1 MRNILFLLI
10 FFIFSCAKPLVV
22 ETVQPGDNLLNC
34 TELKQEI
41 EEAKKIKQ
49 EAEFSKASGGN
60 FARAILFWPA
70 WAQSLN
76 NADDAILAANNR
88 SFHLIKVM
96 RKKNCPG
103 ADSLE
108 ANIVDEPKKVVETNL
123 ADQLKTLKELNQ
135 EPQDFINAIKIFKKY
150 NIFEDCKKKTR
161 EFVSVS
167 IKSLEKLPDTEIKK
181 HLICL
186 ASESTERSK

>member
-1 MRNILFLLI
+1 MRNILFLI
-10 FFIFSCAKPLVV
+10 FFFILSCAKPLVV
-22 ETVQPGDNLLNC
+22 ETTQPGDELLNC
-34 TELKQEI
+34 KELKQEI
-41 EEAKKIKQ
+41 EEINKIKQ

-103 ADSLE
+103 SDSLE
-108 ANIVDEPKKVVETNL
+108 ANIVDKPKNVIETNL
-123 ADQLKTLKELNQ
+123 ADQLKTLKELY
-135 EPQDFINAIKIFKKY
+135 EDGHLSEEEYTNA
-150 NIFEDCKKKTR
+150 KKK
-161 EFVSVS
+161 
-167 IKSLEKLPDTEIKK
+167 IID
-181 HLICL
+181 
-186 ASESTERSK
+186 

>member
-1 MRNILFLLI
+1 MKHILI
-10 FFIFSCAKPLVV
+10 FLVFFISSCAKPLVI
-22 ETVQPGDNLLNC
+22 ETIQSGDDLLNC
-34 TELKQEI
+34 KELKQEI

-88 SFHLIKVM
+88 SFHLIKMM

-103 ADSLE
+103 SENLE
-108 ANIVDEPKKVVETNL
+108 ANVVDEPKNIIETNL
-123 ADQLKTLKELNQ
+123 ADQLKTLKEL
-135 EPQDFINAIKIFKKY
+135 Y
-150 NIFEDCKKKTR
+150 EDGHLSEEEYTKAKKK
-161 EFVSVS
+161 
-167 IKSLEKLPDTEIKK
+167 IID
-181 HLICL
+181 
-186 ASESTERSK
+186 

>member
-1 MRNILFLLI
+1 MKNILILLV

-22 ETVQPGDNLLNC
+22 ETIQPGDDLLNC
-34 TELKQEI
+34 ADLKQEI

-96 RKKNCPG
+96 REKNCPG
-103 ADSLE
+103 ADNLE
-108 ANIVDEPKKVVETNL
+108 VNIIDKPKNVAETNI
-123 ADQLKTLKELNQ
+123 ADQLKTLKEL
-135 EPQDFINAIKIFKKY
+135 Y
-150 NIFEDCKKKTR
+150 EDGHLSEEEYTKAKKK
-161 EFVSVS
+161 
-167 IKSLEKLPDTEIKK
+167 IID
-181 HLICL
+181 
-186 ASESTERSK
+186 

>member
-22 ETVQPGDNLLNC
+22 ETVQPGDDLLKC
-34 TELKQEI
+34 SELKKEI
-41 EEAKKIKQ
+41 EKTNKIKQ
-49 EAEFSKASGGN
+49 EAEFSKTSGGN

-96 RKKNCPG
+96 RKKKCPG
-103 ADSLE
+103 AENLE
-108 ANIVDEPKKVVETNL
+108 ANIIDKPKNVVETNL
-123 ADQLKTLKELNQ
+123 AEQLKTLKDL
-135 EPQDFINAIKIFKKY
+135 Y
-150 NIFEDCKKKTR
+150 EDGHLSEEEYTKAKKK
-161 EFVSVS
+161 
-167 IKSLEKLPDTEIKK
+167 IID
-181 HLICL
+181 
-186 ASESTERSK
+186 

>member
-1 MRNILFLLI
+1 MKKISILAFFLI
-10 FFIFSCAKPLVV
+10 YSCAKPTLV
-22 ETVQPGDNLLNC
+22 EIIQPGDDLLNC

-41 EEAKKIKQ
+41 EETKKIKQ
-49 EAEFSKASGGN
+49 EVEFSKSSGGN

-103 ADSLE
+103 SDNLE
-108 ANIVDEPKKVVETNL
+108 ANLVDKPNNIIETNL
-123 ADQLKTLKELNQ
+123 ADQLKTLKEL
-135 EPQDFINAIKIFKKY
+135 Y
-150 NIFEDCKKKTR
+150 EDGHLSEEEYTKAKKK
-161 EFVSVS
+161 
-167 IKSLEKLPDTEIKK
+167 IID
-181 HLICL
+181 
-186 ASESTERSK
+186 

>member
-1 MRNILFLLI
+1 MKNILILLVFLTS
-10 FFIFSCAKPLVV
+10 SCAKPLVV
-22 ETVQPGDNLLNC
+22 ETIQPGDDLLNC

-49 EAEFSKASGGN
+49 EAEFSKTSGGN

-103 ADSLE
+103 ANKLE
-108 ANIVDEPKKVVETNL
+108 TNIIDKPKNVVETNL
-123 ADQLKTLKELNQ
+123 ADQLETLKDLYENGHLS
-135 EPQDFINAIKIFKKY
+135 EEEYTKA
-150 NIFEDCKKKTR
+150 KKK
-161 EFVSVS
+161 
-167 IKSLEKLPDTEIKK
+167 IID
-181 HLICL
+181 
-186 ASESTERSK
+186 

>member
-1 MRNILFLLI
+1 MRYILILLTL
-10 FFIFSCAKPLVV
+10 FISSCAKPLVV
-22 ETVQPGDNLLNC
+22 ETVQPGDDLLNC

-49 EAEFSKASGGN
+49 EAEFSKGSGGN
-60 FARAILFWPA
+60 FARALLFWPA

-103 ADSLE
+103 ADNLE
-108 ANIVDEPKKVVETNL
+108 ANIIDKPKNVVETNL
-123 ADQLKTLKELNQ
+123 AEQLKTLKDL
-135 EPQDFINAIKIFKKY
+135 Y
-150 NIFEDCKKKTR
+150 EDGHLSEEEYTKAKKK
-161 EFVSVS
+161 
-167 IKSLEKLPDTEIKK
+167 IID
-181 HLICL
+181 
-186 ASESTERSK
+186 

>member
-1 MRNILFLLI
+1 MRNILVLI
-10 FFIFSCAKPLVV
+10 VLFVFSCAKPLVI
-22 ETVQPGDNLLNC
+22 ETIQPGDDLLNC

-76 NADDAILAANNR
+76 NADDAIIAANNR

-103 ADSLE
+103 ADNLK
-108 ANIVDEPKKVVETNL
+108 ANIVDKPKNIIETNL
-123 ADQLKTLKELNQ
+123 ANQLKTLKELY
-135 EPQDFINAIKIFKKY
+135 ESGHLSEEEYTKA
-150 NIFEDCKKKTR
+150 KKK
-161 EFVSVS
+161 
-167 IKSLEKLPDTEIKK
+167 IID
-181 HLICL
+181 
-186 ASESTERSK
+186 

>member
-1 MRNILFLLI
+1 MKNILILLV
-10 FFIFSCAKPLVV
+10 FFISSCAKPFVV
-22 ETVQPGDNLLNC
+22 ETIQPGDDLLNC
-34 TELKQEI
+34 TELNQEI

-49 EAEFSKASGGN
+49 EAEFSKSSGGN

-103 ADSLE
+103 SDNLE
-108 ANIVDEPKKVVETNL
+108 ANLVDKPNNIIETNL
-123 ADQLKTLKELNQ
+123 ADQLKTLKEL
-135 EPQDFINAIKIFKKY
+135 Y
-150 NIFEDCKKKTR
+150 EDGHLSEEEYTKAKKK
-161 EFVSVS
+161 
-167 IKSLEKLPDTEIKK
+167 IID
-181 HLICL
+181 
-186 ASESTERSK
+186 

>member
-1 MRNILFLLI
+1 MRNILILLTL
-10 FFIFSCAKPLVV
+10 FISSCAKPLVV
-22 ETVQPGDNLLNC
+22 EIVQQGDDLLNC

-41 EEAKKIKQ
+41 EEAKKFKQ

-103 ADSLE
+103 ADNLE
-108 ANIVDEPKKVVETNL
+108 ANIVDKPKQIVETNL
-123 ADQLKTLKELNQ
+123 AEQLKTLKEL
-135 EPQDFINAIKIFKKY
+135 Y
-150 NIFEDCKKKTR
+150 EDGHLSEEEYAKAKKK
-161 EFVSVS
+161 
-167 IKSLEKLPDTEIKK
+167 IID
-181 HLICL
+181 
-186 ASESTERSK
+186 

>member
-1 MRNILFLLI
+1 MRNILVLLI
-10 FFIFSCAKPLVV
+10 FLIFSCAKPLVV

-41 EEAKKIKQ
+41 EETNKIKQ

-103 ADSLE
+103 ADSLQV
-108 ANIVDEPKKVVETNL
+108 NLVDKPKNEIETNL
-123 ADQLKTLKELNQ
+123 ADQLKILKELYENGHLS
-135 EPQDFINAIKIFKKY
+135 EEEYTKA
-150 NIFEDCKKKTR
+150 KKK
-161 EFVSVS
+161 
-167 IKSLEKLPDTEIKK
+167 ILD
-181 HLICL
+181 
-186 ASESTERSK
+186 